1 MLGGSTRM
9 IKAEGTLMI
18 SASRSTTSC
27 HLWMISEGTWIEL
40 PNTIDLIESPTATVR
55 PAWLSACHRRA
66 GAILGRSLAR
76 HASTGPG
83 SRYPHQRRTEKTGQ
97 KLCRQARSLRRDA
110 DLRPPRPAKARWKGV
125 YHSLDRDVLRE
136 KGDARLVQIEG
147 FDPEKVAILKPV
159 LRSSA

>member
-1 MLGGSTRM
+1 MARRGERGQHSLPLAIGAPASSRAEVSLDMLP
-9 IKAEGTLMI
+9 L
-18 SASRSTTSC
+18 
-27 HLWMISEGTWIEL
+27 
-40 PNTIDLIESPTATVR
+40 DL
-55 PAWLSACHRRA
+55 
-66 GAILGRSLAR
+66 G
-76 HASTGPG
+76 
-83 SRYPHQRRTEKTGQ
+83 RYPHQRRTEKTGQ